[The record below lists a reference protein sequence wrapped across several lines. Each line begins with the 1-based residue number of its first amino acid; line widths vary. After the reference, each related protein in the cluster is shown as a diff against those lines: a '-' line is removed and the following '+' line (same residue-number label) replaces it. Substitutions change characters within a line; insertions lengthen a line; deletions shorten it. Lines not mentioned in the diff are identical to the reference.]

1 MYVSGTELDVQK
13 FLYGNPLNK
22 MPFREKPAALYLG
35 KRAPLNSKVRGQ
47 ILDTR
52 VFMSLRSLF
61 SFHSV
66 VSEINYVSK
75 YAFKSEE
82 AERAV
87 VRLKT
92 DFWK

>member
-1 MYVSGTELDVQK
+1 MYISGTELDVQM

-22 MPFREKPAALYLG
+22 RPFREKPAALYLG
-35 KRAPLNSKVRGQ
+35 NRAPLKSKVRGQ

-61 SFHSV
+61 SFRSV

-75 YAFKSEE
+75 YAFKSAE

-92 DFWK
+92 DLWK